1 MSNNYF
7 GTPLIA
13 AFFCGL
19 LLVGCIKDPS
29 DSGTAAANCAI
40 ETTPISNVQ
49 GTRAESPMLGQ
60 EVVVQGIV
68 TLIETAQG
76 IYIEEPESDNDSST
90 SNAIYIQSERLP
102 TGLASGALVSAQG
115 TVSEIGKGR
124 YSLTAI
130 TDVSEISLCADSQD
144 LPLSI
149 VSLPLNGK
157 GRESVEAMRIHID
170 QALTVSDVYRF
181 NQGKFTLSGN
191 GFQFVPTEI
200 MSPGPDTN
208 KHIAQNRASALPAL
222 LADDETGIEML
233 VGGSTLAQVTGVL
246 THDGRDL
253 RLSIQDTSTVSNV
266 RHSKP
271 PSAASGT
278 LRIVGMNLHNYFNGD
293 GKGNDYPTPRG
304 AKTFAE
310 FQAQR
315 SRIGAAIGVL
325 DPQVLAVMEL
335 ENDGF
340 DADSAAQNFIQLA
353 NNATGGQWS
362 VARLADDN
370 TGTDAITVG
379 LFYRA
384 DQLKPVGVAQTLT
397 GPEFERSRQPHAQV
411 FQSLDNGE
419 QALLVIN
426 HLKSKGSCPKSGSDA
441 NQKDGQGCW
450 NPIRTASAQ
459 KMTAWSKRLATSAD
473 TANILILGDMNAY
486 RNEDPISAIREAG
499 FTELMDDRQGT
510 TYSFVFFGQRGTLDY
525 AFASDALRDK
535 VESAFIWHVNAAMPP
550 NMDLP
555 QPWLSFSD
563 HDPVV
568 VDVRLR
574 QSKTSD

>member
-1 MSNNYF
+1 MRF
-7 GTPLIA
+7 H
-13 AFFCGL
+13 
-19 LLVGCIKDPS
+19 
-29 DSGTAAANCAI
+29 
-40 ETTPISNVQ
+40 
-49 GTRAESPMLGQ
+49 
-60 EVVVQGIV
+60 
-68 TLIETAQG
+68 
-76 IYIEEPESDNDSST
+76 IY
-90 SNAIYIQSERLP
+90 
-102 TGLASGALVSAQG
+102 
-115 TVSEIGKGR
+115 K
-124 YSLTAI
+124 
-130 TDVSEISLCADSQD
+130 
-144 LPLSI
+144 
-149 VSLPLNGK
+149 
-157 GRESVEAMRIHID
+157 
-170 QALTVSDVYRF
+170 ALTVTDVYRF
-181 NQGKFTLSGN
+181 GQGKFTLSSN

-271 PSAASGT
+271 PSEASGT

-304 AKTFAE
+304 AKNFAE

-340 DADSAAQNFIQLA
+340 DADSAAQDFIHLA
-353 NNATGGQWS
+353 NNATGGQWA

-384 DQLKPVGVAQTLT
+384 DQLKPVGVARTLT

-411 FQSLDNGE
+411 FQSLDSGE
-419 QALLVIN
+419 QALVVIN

-450 NPIRTASAQ
+450 NSMRTLSAQ
-459 KMTAWSKRLATSAD
+459 NMSAWTKRLAASAD
-473 TANILILGDMNAY
+473 TDNILILGDMNAY
-486 RNEDPISAIREAG
+486 RNEDPIVAIRDAG
-499 FTELMDDRQGT
+499 FTELMDAQQGNI
-510 TYSFVFFGQRGTLDY
+510 YSYVFFGQRGTLDY
-525 AFASDALRDK
+525 AFVSDALREN
-535 VESAFIWHVNAAMPP
+535 VESAFIWHVNAALPA
-550 NMDLP
+550 NIDLP
-555 QPWLSFSD
+555 QPWLRFSD

-568 VDVRLR
+568 VDIRSR
-574 QSKTSD
+574 QSTTSD